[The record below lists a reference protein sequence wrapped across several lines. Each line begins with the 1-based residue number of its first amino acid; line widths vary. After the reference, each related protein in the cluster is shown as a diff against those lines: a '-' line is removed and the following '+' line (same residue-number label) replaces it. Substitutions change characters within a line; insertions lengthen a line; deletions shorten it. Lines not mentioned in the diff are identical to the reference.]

1 MTQPLP
7 KLGIL
12 AGGGSAPQR
21 VLTMVQQAGRAFTL
35 IGLEGQAEP
44 TLGAGLPCHWL
55 PLGAGARLVQ
65 LLRAEAV
72 EEIVFIGK
80 VRRPSLFELRPD
92 SYTLQKLLQIGF
104 TMLGDDGLLRGIG
117 KIFADEGFRIVGVQ
131 DLFTQFLT
139 PSGQLGHIAP
149 SAQDKTDM
157 QRAAQIARQ
166 LGSAD
171 VGQAVIVQQGLV
183 LGLEAIEGTDAL
195 IARAGSLKRA
205 GGGGVL
211 VKMCKPQQDRRLDL
225 PTIGLATVQAVQ
237 AAGLAGIAAE
247 AGASL
252 FFDRE
257 AALAAADAV
266 GLFVFGYADEAGI

>member
-1 MTQPLP
+1 MTTQAP

-21 VLTMVQQAGRAFTL
+21 VLEMVLQAGRSFTL
-35 IGLEGQAEP
+35 IGLEGQADP
-44 TLGAGLPCHWL
+44 SLGDGLPCHWL
-55 PLGAGARLVQ
+55 PLGAGARLVE
-65 LLRAEAV
+65 LLRNEAV
-72 EEIVFIGK
+72 EEVVFIGR

-92 SYTLQKLLQIGF
+92 GYTMQKLLKIGF
-104 TMLGDDGLLRGIG
+104 NMLGDDGLLRGVE
-117 KIFADEGFRIVGVQ
+117 KIFADEGFRVVGVQ
-131 DLFTQFLT
+131 DIFTQFLT
-139 PSGQLGHIAP
+139 PAGQLGAVAP
-149 SAQDKTDM
+149 SAQDKADM

-195 IARAGSLKRA
+195 IARAGGLKRA

-225 PTIGLATVQAVQ
+225 PTIGLATMQAVQ

-247 AGASL
+247 AGNSL

-257 AALAAADAV
+257 AALAAADAA
-266 GLFVFGYADEAGI
+266 GLFVCGYADGAAS

>member
-1 MTQPLP
+1 MP

-12 AGGGSAPQR
+12 AGGGTAPQR
-21 VLTMVQQAGRAFTL
+21 VLEKVQQAGRAFTL

-44 TLGAGLPCHWL
+44 GLGGGEPCHWL
-55 PLGAGARLVQ
+55 PLGAGGRLVE
-65 LLRAEAV
+65 LLRSEAV
-72 EEIVFIGK
+72 EEIVFIGR

-92 SYTLQKLLQIGF
+92 AYTMQKLVKIGF
-104 TMLGDDGLLRGIG
+104 SMLGDDGLLRGIE
-117 KIFADEGFRIVGVQ
+117 KIFAEEGFRVVGVQ
-131 DLFTQFLT
+131 DVFTQFLT
-139 PSGQLGHIAP
+139 PPGQLGKIVP
-149 SAQDKTDM
+149 TAQDVADM

-166 LGSAD
+166 LGGAD

-195 IARAGSLKRA
+195 IARAGTLKRA

-237 AAGLAGIAAE
+237 AAGLAGLAAE
-247 AGASL
+247 AGSSL
-252 FFDRE
+252 FFDAD
-257 AALAAADAV
+257 AAIAAADAA
-266 GLFVFGYADEAGI
+266 GLFVCGYTDGSTP

>member
-1 MTQPLP
+1 MTAPLP
-7 KLGIL
+7 KLAIL

-21 VLTMVQQAGRAFTL
+21 VLDRVQEAGRAYTL

-44 TLGAGLPCHWL
+44 TLGNGVPCHWL
-55 PLGAGARLVQ
+55 PLGAGARLVE

-72 EEIVFIGK
+72 EEVVFIGR

-92 SYTLQKLLQIGF
+92 SYTLQKLVQIGF
-104 TMLGDDGLLRGIG
+104 AMLGDDGLLRGIG
-117 KIFADEGFRIVGVQ
+117 KIFADEGFRVVGVQ

-139 PSGQLGHIAP
+139 PPGQLGNIAP
-149 SAQDKTDM
+149 SVQDRADM

-195 IARAGSLKRA
+195 IVRAGTLKRA

-225 PTIGLATVQAVQ
+225 PAIGLATVQAVQ

-247 AGASL
+247 AGSSL

-257 AALAAADAV
+257 AALAAADAA
-266 GLFVFGYADEAGI
+266 GLFVYGYAEGAAA